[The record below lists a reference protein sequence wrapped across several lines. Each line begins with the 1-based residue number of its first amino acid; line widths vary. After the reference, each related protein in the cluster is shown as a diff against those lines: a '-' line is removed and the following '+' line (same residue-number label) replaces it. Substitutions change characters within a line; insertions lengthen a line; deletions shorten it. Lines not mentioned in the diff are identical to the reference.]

1 LQILDSYTRF
11 YGNSYRLGGSCGG
24 AVYSINNDYA
34 NNDYYQF
41 FQFKHLSPLE
51 TPWRIFFNLFN
62 RDEEYSFDHEGKCVN
77 CGRKKMLGPCNICEE
92 CDKKLKDE
100 NKYEENHNF

>member
-1 LQILDSYTRF
+1 LQILDAYTRV
-11 YGNSYRLGGSCGG
+11 YGDSYQLGGSCGG

-41 FQFKHLSPLE
+41 FQFKHPSPLE

-62 RDEEYSFDHEGKCVN
+62 RDQEYSFDHEGKCVN

-92 CDKKLKDE
+92 CDKELKNE
-100 NKYEENHNF
+100 NKYE